1 MQLLRGDSVHK
12 VWWTPEN
19 VRPVVAMGS
28 VCSTTLHGFH
38 RIGEEFSREVRTLLE
53 LSLSIRPGGTH
64 SKAERLCTVHC
75 TVLCT
80 VMCTLPVYNAQ
91 SRTVQATSR
100 PARSPNTD
108 MIHFLIK
115 YTQFIFSIFQIFF
128 SAWTRIIFF

>member
-1 MQLLRGDSVHK
+1 
-12 VWWTPEN
+12 
-19 VRPVVAMGS
+19 MGS

-64 SKAERLCTVHC
+64 SKAERLCTVQC
-75 TVLCT
+75 LCT
-80 VMCTLPVYNAQ
+80 VPVYTACVQYLYTVYNAQ

-100 PARSPNTD
+100 PARSPVND

-128 SAWTRIIFF
+128 SAWTRIIFFLIGIISSWTYLGRRCLA